1 VSRREA
7 DPTGRASRRAGA
19 DAPASDRARPTGGSR
34 EKEANLLEIQGIDVG
49 YGDVQVLHG
58 LSFEVHEGEIMTLL
72 GSNGAGK
79 TTTLRA
85 IAGLCP
91 PRSGDIRFRGESLL
105 SVPPAARAERGI
117 ALVPEGRELWPQ
129 LTVREN
135 LELGAYC
142 RKARPNQAKNLER
155 VFAMFPRLAERSRQ
169 LAGSLSGGEQQM
181 CAIGRALMSEPSLLM
196 LDEPSL
202 GLAPIIVDQVMKT
215 LVELHAGGMTLLLVE
230 QNLRK
235 ALEIAHRGTVIE
247 TGRKRLEGTS
257 AELAANQEIR
267 AAYLGI

>member
-1 VSRREA
+1 MSEPLLRL
-7 DPTGRASRRAGA
+7 
-19 DAPASDRARPTGGSR
+19 DA
-34 EKEANLLEIQGIDVG
+34 IDVC
-49 YGDVQVLHG
+49 YGDIQVLFG
-58 LSFEVHEGEIMTLL
+58 LSLEVRQGEIVTLL

-85 IAGLCP
+85 ISGLRP
-91 PRSGDIRFRGESLL
+91 PRAGQIRYRGRSLATI
-105 SVPPAARAERGI
+105 PASARAELGI

-135 LELGAYC
+135 LELGAYGA
-142 RKARPNQAKNLER
+142 RARPHAAQNLER
-155 VFAMFPRLAERSRQ
+155 VFGMFPRLSERSRQ

-181 CAIGRALMSEPSLLM
+181 CAIGRSLMSEPTLLM

-202 GLAPIIVDQVMKT
+202 GLSPLLVDQVMKT
-215 LVELHAGGMTLLLVE
+215 ITELHAGGMTILLVE

-235 ALEIAHRGTVIE
+235 ALQVAHRGTVIE
-247 TGRKRLEGTS
+247 TGRVRLEGSS
-257 AELAANQEIR
+257 AELAANPEIR